1 MSAFDTFWSNPDNLA
16 YFLSIVPTPDDA
28 PLPVPPC
35 PNPDETT
42 ADLIDS
48 PVITEE

>member
-1 MSAFDTFWSNPDNLA
+1 VITLTDAQLRE
-16 YFLSIVPTPDDA
+16 YFLYLFGPDDDA